1 MKNKD
6 TRLELRATSEQVERL
21 TKAAEILEM
30 PASEFVR
37 RAVEEKLSKLA
48 RRYPELAK
56 AA

>member
-6 TRLELRATSEQVERL
+6 ARLELRASTDQVERL
-21 TKAAEILEM
+21 TKAAELTEM
-30 PASEFVR
+30 TASEFVR
-37 RAVEEKLSKLA
+37 RAVEEKISKLA

>member
-1 MKNKD
+1 ME
-6 TRLELRATSEQVERL
+6 RLER
-21 TKAAEILEM
+21 AAEILEV

-37 RAVEEKLSKLA
+37 KAIEEKLSKLA